1 MKLLINYNIYIIITL
16 LLYDTIDGSE
26 KDNIYIIITLL
37 LYDTIDGSEKERW
50 IRELLIDRSRCGK
63 MKVLNNYSIYLYI
76 SMDEQLWALSTGAGA
91 VR

>member
-26 KDNIYIIITLL
+26 K
-37 LYDTIDGSEKERW
+37 ERW
-50 IRELLIDRSRCGK
+50 IRELWIDRSRCGK

-76 SMDEQLWALSTGAGA
+76 DGH
-91 VR
+91 R